1 MRGIKKRGISG
12 WKRLGLFV
20 LLFLLL
26 VILGNSTRKV
36 YNKKENAELA
46 LSKMHQDV
54 VELAEREKELKES
67 ESRIKSSEGLEFE
80 LRKKFTVARPG
91 ESVAIVVESEDSSS
105 RSSSA
110 DSAWQKLKD
119 FFGELFE

>member
-91 ESVAIVVESEDSSS
+91 RVSPLSS
-105 RSSSA
+105 RA
-110 DSAWQKLKD
+110 KTPPLDLLLPTLL
-119 FFGELFE
+119 GRN